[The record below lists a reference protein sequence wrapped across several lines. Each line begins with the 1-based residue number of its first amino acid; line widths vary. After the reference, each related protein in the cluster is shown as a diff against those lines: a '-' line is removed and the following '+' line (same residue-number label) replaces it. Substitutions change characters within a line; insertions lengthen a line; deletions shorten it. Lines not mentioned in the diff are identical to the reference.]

1 MAADYCAFF
10 PVPSVPGG
18 HFSRGS
24 GAARD
29 EFLAVITVKIARR
42 ARFHARDSPR
52 RPFFWMKRRDH
63 RDVRDTRRT
72 RPHGAAAYRAGLAAR
87 VGVSRGERPGDLSL
101 RLTYARGNEL
111 RRK

>member
-10 PVPSVPGG
+10 PVPSVPSG
-18 HFSRGS
+18 HFSRGT

-29 EFLAVITVKIARR
+29 EFLIVITVEIARR
-42 ARFHARDSPR
+42 TRFHARDSPR
-52 RPFFWMKRRDH
+52 RPFFWMKHRGY

-72 RPHGAAAYRAGLAAR
+72 RSHGAAAYRVRLSAR
-87 VGVSRGERPGDLSL
+87 VGVSRRERPGGSL